1 MTHEQVANGE
11 HPEGPEHDLT
21 LPDADQIAG
30 DLSPQDSD
38 LPELDGDL

>member
-1 MTHEQVANGE
+1 MTHEHLANDE

-21 LPDADQIAG
+21 LPDASQIVG